1 MFYVIFFAVI
11 AFALYLILH
20 DRGEGEGKSLSASSQ
35 NRSQTSRYVYRPEQ
49 SGPVPQTP
57 AGTNP
62 KPQTPT
68 SSPTPKPLEPA
79 PLVKPLTARP
89 AAPAAPNRNVAERPL
104 SWSYLSSLDYDEDID
119 GDTMETEIT
128 GMRYYCSFSDVGP
141 VNGIVRP
148 EPGNPND
155 PRAHVVIRA
164 DGKKLGYIPRT
175 ALDEYADFNEDDLTC
190 PFAGRIKITRQGY
203 IWADILVA
211 LPESLEFVKAELTE
225 FVDSQSDS
233 N

>member
-20 DRGEGEGKSLSASSQ
+20 DRGEGEGKSQSAARQDVRS
-35 NRSQTSRYVYRPEQ
+35 RSQTSRYVYRPEQ

-57 AGTNP
+57 A
-62 KPQTPT
+62 
-68 SSPTPKPLEPA
+68 SPTPKPLEPA
-79 PLVKPLTARP
+79 PLVKPLVKPLTARP
-89 AAPAAPNRNVAERPL
+89 AAPTAPNRNIAERPL
-104 SWSYLSSLDYDEDID
+104 SWSYLNTLDYDEDID

-128 GMRYYCSFSDVGP
+128 GMRYYCTFADVGP

-148 EPGNPND
+148 EPGNPQD

-175 ALDEYADFNEDDLTC
+175 ALDEYEDFNEDDLVC